1 MASRSLQKLTNQA
14 TYYAKE
20 ASGFGT
26 RPFCTRLGCPCR
38 ARRRLDG
45 LARSDAGV
53 QGGDARIKATPAPG
67 SAAATAAMSSVFSAS
82 GKYKFVRNE
91 IGERPT
97 LAGADDEDEDDE

>member
-20 ASGFGT
+20 ASGFVGWGVPAALAAGWMVWPGLT
-26 RPFCTRLGCPCR
+26 PAFKEETLG
-38 ARRRLDG
+38 
-45 LARSDAGV
+45 
-53 QGGDARIKATPAPG
+53 IKATPAPG
-67 SAAATAAMSSVFSAS
+67 SAAAAASSVFSAS

-97 LAGADDEDEDDE
+97 LAGADDDDEDDE